1 MRQVVLFALAIFC
14 LGGCCAS
21 WRCHCGASYERSK
34 ETVDSVG
41 YRPQELDV
49 PIPEES
55 AADTVAVG
63 DTTTV
68 QTSIAEAKAWV
79 EGGKVHQQIRNRSD
93 QLLKIK
99 LDVPV
104 YFHSDKE
111 VITRTVTQ
119 QTEKPMGW
127 FKKTLMYAGIAALAG
142 GVLALIG
149 VAIHYR
155 NKIKQLF
162 NHI

>member
-1 MRQVVLFALAIFC
+1 MRQIVLFALAVFC

-34 ETVDSVG
+34 ETVDSIG

-79 EGGKVHQQIRNRSD
+79 EDGKVFQLIRNRSD

-111 VITRTVTQ
+111 VITRTVIQ
-119 QTEKPMGW
+119 EVDKPMGW
-127 FKKTLMYAGIAALAG
+127 FRKTLMYAGIATVAAG
-142 GVLALIG
+142 VAALIG
-149 VAIHYR
+149 VIIRYR
-155 NKIKQLF
+155 NKIQQLF
-162 NHI
+162 KH

>member
-1 MRQVVLFALAIFC
+1 MRQIVLFALAVFC

-34 ETVDSVG
+34 ETVDSIG
-41 YRPQELDV
+41 YRPQEPDV

-111 VITRTVTQ
+111 VITRTVVQ
-119 QTEKPMGW
+119 EVDKPMGW
-127 FKKTLMYAGIAALAG
+127 FRKTLMYAGIAALAG

-149 VAIHYR
+149 VAVHYR

-162 NHI
+162 NHL